1 MRRIL
6 AGVLALLCCLGS
18 TTHAAEEKLGMADL
32 SKVKVLDLQT
42 AQALALAG
50 NPDMAAAQSRIE
62 QARARVRQAAATW
75 WPSLDLTGS
84 GARQRL
90 SDTSFQ
96 SSRALT
102 SLSGGSGNQTTTNS
116 SQALASLLGGSG
128 NQTTDIYSAGVQATW
143 VLFDGFSRNFKERQ
157 TAYDE
162 QSTVAALIDSRRLLV
177 TSVAEAFLNAQLAQT
192 KIDIARADEAFY
204 IRQLEDAQNRYDVG
218 AGPWGDVLNIKVQ
231 LNSAKTSL
239 MLSQREFEA
248 AGYGLAALLGLPDA
262 DFPAHV
268 RLEALDRESATTGQQ
283 KNPETL
289 IKEALAARPDIRRLE
304 MVVKQAE
311 ATTGLTKAPF
321 YPKVQIAGA
330 VEGTKEGDM
339 GLSSNDFGNTVAI
352 NMSWNLY
359 AGGADKARLS
369 ESEQAKSEAVYT
381 LAGLRNT
388 VAAEIRQDLA
398 LLAAAQEQV
407 RLQRDTVKLVLEN
420 RDLAKNE
427 YEAGEASL
435 VRLNEAQRDLTTTY
449 SRLAQALVSYHLAM
463 QRLLSAT
470 GRNLAAFN
478 LSAKEK

>member
-1 MRRIL
+1 MKRIL
-6 AGVLALLCCLGS
+6 AGVLILVCSLG
-18 TTHAAEEKLGMADL
+18 TIAPAAAEKLVAADL

-42 AQALALAG
+42 AQSLALAG
-50 NPDMAAAQSRIE
+50 NPTIGAAQSRIE
-62 QARARVRQAAATW
+62 QAKARVRQAAAAW

-84 GARQRL
+84 AARQRL
-90 SDTSFQ
+90 SDSSFQ
-96 SSRALT
+96 S
-102 SLSGGSGNQTTTNS
+102 G
-116 SQALASLLGGSG
+116 QAISPLGGEQS
-128 NQTTDIYSAGVQATW
+128 NDIYSTGVQATW
-143 VLFDGFSRNFKERQ
+143 VLFDGFSRTFTDLQ

-192 KIDIARADEAFY
+192 NIDIARADEAFY
-204 IRQLEDAQNRYDVG
+204 YRQLEDAQNRYNVG

-239 MLSQREFEA
+239 MLFQREYEA

-262 DFPAHV
+262 NFPPHL
-268 RLEALDRESATTGQQ
+268 RLAALDMETATIGQQ

-289 IKEALAARPDIRRLE
+289 IKEALTARPDIRRLE
-304 MVVKQAE
+304 MVIKQTE
-311 ATTGLTKAPF
+311 AATGVAKAPF
-321 YPKVQIAGA
+321 YPRVQIAGI
-330 VEGTKEGDM
+330 VEGEKLDSP
-339 GLSSNDFGNTVAI
+339 GLSNNDFGNTVAI

-359 AGGADKARLS
+359 AGGADKARVS
-369 ESEQAKSEAVYT
+369 ESEQAKREAVHT
-381 LAGLRNT
+381 LADLSNT

-407 RLQRDTVKLVLEN
+407 RLQRETVKLVQEN

-435 VRLNEAQRDLTTTY
+435 VRLNEAQRDLNTTH

-463 QRLLSAT
+463 QRLFSAT
-470 GRNLAAFN
+470 GQNLAAFDQPV
-478 LSAKEK
+478 KGK